1 MKFLKTYWAALILT
15 GAATAAYI
23 SVGQTALTSGLLVLA
38 AAAWIGIGY
47 WISSAPEKSVGV
59 ESALN
64 PAEVR
69 QSIVSI
75 VDRINQF
82 IDEEVGILNG
92 SLEQIQSL
100 AKDAVGSLGKS
111 MHSLNHQV
119 QRQSKLLDNLAGIT
133 GRAEE
138 QEGQDALSIGKFVDD
153 SESVIQ
159 YFMRLLNE
167 LGEQRDGYAKGLRQM
182 KEQIVQLREAT
193 AQYTGDNARDIRS
206 RLLAVRTLTDREAE
220 RVGDSKTWT
229 DEHNNANKAVR
240 QMQSSKEK
248 LQGMRDVVAM
258 SVAAFSTQSSKDV
271 DEAIRSLQFEDIV
284 SQLVAGAQGRLDEVN
299 QLVSTLNSR
308 VDRLKVIDAESE
320 PLGALEIV
328 ENISSDVVEYTERLR
343 ASRHQPVGQSSLDEG
358 SVELF

>member
-1 MKFLKTYWAALILT
+1 MKFLKIYWPALLLT

-23 SVGQTALTSGLLVLA
+23 SLGQSAWTAGLLALS
-38 AAAWIGIGY
+38 AAAWIGIGF
-47 WISSAPEKSVGV
+47 WLSSAPDK
-59 ESALN
+59 
-64 PAEVR
+64 PADKDQPVDLMEVR
-69 QSIVSI
+69 QAIVSI
-75 VDRINQF
+75 VDRINHF

-133 GRAEE
+133 GRTESQPE
-138 QEGQDALSIGKFVDD
+138 QDELSIGKFVDD

-167 LGEQRDGYAKGLRQM
+167 LGEQRDGYANGLRQM
-182 KEQIVQLREAT
+182 KEQIAHLREST
-193 AQYTGDNARDIRS
+193 AQYTGDNARDVRS
-206 RLLAVRTLTDREAE
+206 RLVSIRTLADREAD
-220 RVGDSKTWT
+220 RVGGSKTWT
-229 DEHNNANKAVR
+229 DEHDNANKAVR
-240 QMQSSKEK
+240 RMQSSKDK

-284 SQLVAGAQGRLDEVN
+284 SQLVAGAQGRLEEVN
-299 QLVSTLNSR
+299 QLVSTLNAR
-308 VDRLKVIDAESE
+308 VDRLKVIDAENE

-328 ENISSDVVEYTERLR
+328 ESIRSDVVEYTERLR
-343 ASRHQPVGQSSLDEG
+343 ASRAQPVGQSSLDEG